1 MESNA
6 IEERVELSMLYDF
19 YGALLKENQQRM
31 FEACILDDYGYTEI
45 AEEQGISRQGV
56 YDAIKRASKQLREY
70 EQKLGLVARFQRHKA
85 QVKQVQ
91 KELEA
96 KGLSGDEEQWKTLF
110 TLLEEIT
117 SEQGSHISGWDY
129 IRARDIDFS
138 YCEDTVALADIFQ
151 YSYYKAVWQQDSVS
165 L

>member
-31 FEACILDDYGYTEI
+31 FEACILDDYGYTE
-45 AEEQGISRQGV
+45 
-56 YDAIKRASKQLREY
+56 IKRASKQLREY

-117 SEQGSHISGWDY
+117 SE
-129 IRARDIDFS
+129 
-138 YCEDTVALADIFQ
+138 
-151 YSYYKAVWQQDSVS
+151 
-165 L
+165 